1 MVSGVAIGRHR
12 PEELQTNLPGSIVLL
27 LRAKMQATDRG
38 VTEIEVSYRQ
48 HGSAL
53 LLFAAAL
60 TGERSRAQDAV
71 HQVFLKL
78 LETGRLHDTLDAKAY
93 LFRCVRNA
101 VLNDRKAR
109 QRDIALDPECAWFEP
124 PNRDYAAEL
133 NLRRA
138 LWGLPED
145 QREVTTLHIWGEL
158 TFAQIAEV
166 LSISANTVA
175 SRYRYALAKLR
186 EAMCAKEDCRAHS

>member
-1 MVSGVAIGRHR
+1 
-12 PEELQTNLPGSIVLL
+12 
-27 LRAKMQATDRG
+27 MQATRNDAA
-38 VTEIEVSYRQ
+38 EIELSYRRY
-48 HGSAL
+48 GSAL

-78 LETGRLHDTLDAKAY
+78 MEGRGLRNALDAKAY
-93 LFRCVRNA
+93 LFTCVRNA
-101 VLNDRKAR
+101 VLDDRKAR
-109 QRDIALDPECAWFEP
+109 QRDVALHPEGAWFDP
-124 PNRDYAAEL
+124 PHRDFAGEL

-138 LWGLPED
+138 LWELPED
-145 QREVTTLHIWGEL
+145 QREVTILHIWGEL

-166 LSISANTVA
+166 LSISANTAA

-186 EAMCAKEDCRAHS
+186 EALCAKEDCRANT